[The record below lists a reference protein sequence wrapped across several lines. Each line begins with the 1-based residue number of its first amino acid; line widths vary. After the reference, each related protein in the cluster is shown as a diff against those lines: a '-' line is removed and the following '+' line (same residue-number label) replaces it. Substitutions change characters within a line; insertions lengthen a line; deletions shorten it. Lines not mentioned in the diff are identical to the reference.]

1 MPSRNIET
9 LLLILPIALALF
21 AGHALYASYSSTGEF
36 LHKDIDLSGG
46 VQLTVHYSKKLD
58 VPAME
63 DALKKELSTKDIRI
77 RTSTDPTTGVQKT
90 ISIEAGVSDE
100 KPLEAAV
107 GKYLGMTLSN
117 DNRSISQF
125 NPAMAASFWAQVQRA
140 FVWAFALMSLLIFF
154 YFRNVRA
161 SVSLIFPTML
171 NMFVSIGL
179 MSFFGV
185 SLSLATFAAIMMLL
199 GYGIDS
205 NIVLANNVLKKHEGT
220 VDERIANARRT
231 GFTMVGT
238 TFAALGAMYF
248 FSTSPVLQSISLVL
262 MLGLVAD
269 LVNTWVLNVYL
280 LKRFCL

>member
-1 MPSRNIET
+1 MASRTVDT
-9 LLLILPIALALF
+9 LLLILPLALALF
-21 AGHALYASYSSTGEF
+21 AVHSLYVSYSNTGEF

-46 VQLTVHYSKKLD
+46 VQLTVHYSKKVD
-58 VPAME
+58 IPAME
-63 DALKKELSTKDIRI
+63 SFLKKELSTKDIRI
-77 RTSTDPTTGVQKT
+77 RTSSDPTTGVQKT
-90 ISIEAGVSDE
+90 VSIEAGVSDT
-100 KPLEAAV
+100 KALESAV

-125 NPAMAASFWAQVQRA
+125 NSAMAASFWSQVQRA
-140 FVWAFALMSLLIFF
+140 FVWAFLLMSLLIFF
-154 YFRNVRA
+154 YFRNIRA
-161 SVSLIFPTML
+161 SLSLILPTIL
-171 NMFVSIGL
+171 NMFVVIGL
-179 MSFFGV
+179 MSFFSV

-220 VDERIANARRT
+220 VDERVANARRT

-238 TFAALGAMYF
+238 TLAALGAMYF
-248 FSTSPVLQSISLVL
+248 FSTSPVLQSISMVL
-262 MLGLVAD
+262 ILGLLSD

>member
-1 MPSRNIET
+1 MTSRTIET
-9 LLLILPIALALF
+9 MLLLLPIALALF
-21 AGHALYASYSSTGEF
+21 SASALYTSYSTTGEF

-46 VQLTVHYSKKLD
+46 VQLTVHYSKKVSVSD
-58 VPAME
+58 ME
-63 DALKKELSTKDIRI
+63 AALKKELSIKDIRI
-77 RTSTDPTTGVQKT
+77 RTSTDPTTGLQKT

-100 KPLEAAV
+100 KALESAV
-107 GKYLGMTLSN
+107 GKYLGMALSN

-125 NPAMAASFWAQVQRA
+125 NSALASSFWSQVQRA
-140 FVWAFALMSLLIFF
+140 FVWAFALMSLIIFF
-154 YFRNVRA
+154 YFRNIRA
-161 SVSLIFPTML
+161 SVSLIFPTIL
-171 NMFVSIGL
+171 NMFVVIGL

-220 VDERIANARRT
+220 IDERVANARRT

-238 TFAALGAMYF
+238 TIGALGAMYF
-248 FSTSPVLQSISLVL
+248 FSTSPVLQSISMVL
-262 MLGLVAD
+262 TLGLLAD